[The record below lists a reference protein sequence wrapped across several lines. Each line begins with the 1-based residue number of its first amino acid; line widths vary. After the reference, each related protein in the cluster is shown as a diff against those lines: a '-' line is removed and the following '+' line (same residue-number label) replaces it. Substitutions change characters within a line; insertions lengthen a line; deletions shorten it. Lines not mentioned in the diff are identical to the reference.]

1 LTTWSGFL
9 LLPANRQQRARG
21 FEAKFSKSVDP
32 TGPEP
37 SALRK
42 NKSSVRREQSFYH
55 F

>member
-1 LTTWSGFL
+1 MIRV
-9 LLPANRQQRARG
+9 PAAAGEQQAAG